1 MTATGAAMEKEEAA
15 EAGLR
20 LGPVKV
26 TDQPAGAGNGLKS
39 RGTTAA
45 AAA

>member
-1 MTATGAAMEKEEAA
+1 MEKEEAA
-15 EAGLR
+15 EAGFR

-26 TDQPAGAGNGLKS
+26 TDQPAGAGNGRMP

-45 AAA
+45 AA